1 MAAEDAAAVEVGASP
16 TVAGPNQRPKL
27 RLVPVLTQN
36 ALEIHISAAAEDLVV
51 VAAED
56 SVVVAAEDSATDMD
70 GPIVAAGPRLRV
82 VDDTNADY

>member
-36 ALEIHISAAAEDLVV
+36 ALEIHISAAVEDLVM
-51 VAAED
+51 
-56 SVVVAAEDSATDMD
+56 VAAEDSATDTD

>member
-36 ALEIHISAAAEDLVV
+36 ALEIHISAAVEDLVM
-51 VAAED
+51 
-56 SVVVAAEDSATDMD
+56 VAAEDSATDMD